1 MGEENSRNRAI
12 LVIKNLKIFVIVV
25 CAFSYNLHAQTL
37 ALNPS
42 SITHPVL
49 ATNGMVA
56 SQHYLASKVGEDILN
71 KGGNAYDA
79 AVAVGFALAVV
90 LPRAG
95 NIGGGG
101 FMVMHDASS
110 KENYSIDYREKA
122 PLKASKDMYL
132 NEDGSV
138 NYLRSTIGYLAIGVP
153 GTVYGMWEVHKKFGS
168 MPWEELV
175 QPSIDLAKNG
185 FVMSPYM
192 TMTLN
197 RSHKKLSQ
205 FSETES
211 IFYEDFPIEFN
222 TLLVQ
227 PDLAN
232 TLTLIAQNGVAGFYE
247 GEVADKIVSAMKE
260 NGGLISH
267 RDLKKYKPS
276 WRKPLKGSYRGLD
289 IITMGPPS
297 SGGIHLIQ
305 MLNILENHDLNNLGH
320 NNPRYVSLLAEV
332 MKYAYAD
339 RSKYLGDPDFFD
351 VPIQEL
357 TSKEYATAINQ
368 KLKLYAFMTP
378 PPAPS
383 SSVKPGQFMR
393 KESMET
399 THYSIADKYGN
410 IISNTYTLNSSYG
423 SGVTIPGTGIL
434 MNNEMDDFSA
444 SPGSPNQFGLLGGE
458 ANKIVPEKRP
468 LSSMTPSIILKDGMP
483 YFATGTPGGSRIIT
497 SVLQSILNVVDFEM
511 EVSDAILAP
520 RVHHQWYPDVLQL
533 EKSYNSLHAESLAK
547 KGYEIKMIN
556 PGTALQMVMI
566 KNNFYYGFGDT
577 RRPDSLAI
585 GVN

>member
-1 MGEENSRNRAI
+1 M
-12 LVIKNLKIFVIVV
+12 IKNLKFLIIIT
-25 CAFSYNLHAQTL
+25 CAFSYNLNAQNL
-37 ALNPS
+37 VLNPS

-49 ATNGMVA
+49 ASKGMVA
-56 SQHYLASKVGEDILN
+56 TQHYLASKVGEDILSQ
-71 KGGNAYDA
+71 GGNAYDA

-110 KENYSIDYREKA
+110 KENFSIDYREKA
-122 PLKASKDMYL
+122 PLKASRDMYL
-132 NEDGSV
+132 NADGTV
-138 NYLRSTIGYLAIGVP
+138 NSLRSTIGYLAIGVP
-153 GTVYGMWEVHKKFGS
+153 GSVYGMWEVHQKFGS
-168 MPWEELV
+168 MTWEELL
-175 QPSIDLAKNG
+175 QPAIKLANDG

-197 RSHKKLSQ
+197 RVHKKLSQ
-205 FSETES
+205 FSTTES
-211 IFYEDFPIEFN
+211 IFYKNYPIEFN
-222 TLLVQ
+222 TSLTQ
-227 PDLAN
+227 PDLAR

-247 GEVADKIVSAMKE
+247 GEVADKIVDAMEK

-267 RDLKKYKPS
+267 RDLKKYRPS
-276 WRKPLKGSYRGLD
+276 WRKPLSSKYKGMD

-305 MLNILENHDLNNLGH
+305 MLNILENHDLQAYGH

-339 RSKYLGDPDFFD
+339 RSKYLGDPDFFE
-351 VPIQEL
+351 VPIDEL
-357 TSKEYATAINQ
+357 TSKGYAKKINQ
-368 KLKLYAFMTP
+368 KLKLFKFMTP
-378 PPAPS
+378 PPSPS
-383 SSVKPGQFMR
+383 TSIEPGEYMR
-393 KESMET
+393 KESIET
-399 THYSIADKYGN
+399 THYSIADQYGN
-410 IISNTYTLNSSYG
+410 IISNTYTLNSSFG
-423 SGVTIPGTGIL
+423 SGVTIEGTGIL
-434 MNNEMDDFSA
+434 MNNEMDDFSS
-444 SPGSPNQFGLLGGE
+444 SPGTPNQFGLLGGE

-468 LSSMTPSIILKDGMP
+468 LSSMTPTIVLKDDLP
-483 YFATGTPGGSRIIT
+483 YFATGSPGGSRIIT
-497 SVLQSILNVVDFEM
+497 SVLQSILNIVDFEL

-520 RVHHQWYPDVLQL
+520 RVHHQWYPDILQL
-533 EKSYNSLHAESLAK
+533 EKSYNSQHAETLAK
-547 KGYEIKMIN
+547 KGYEVLMIN
-556 PGTALQMVMI
+556 PATALQIVMI